1 MVREEKK
8 SKWGMFLVAFIAFIM
23 ISSVIGFLYSG
34 QTDQFKY
41 KDIKF
46 IRTQNGWSAVINDRR
61 VIFDYFPADVEQIN
75 LSSDIITALVNKP
88 EIDTVSMLNDTFS
101 EEIALAQYNMALA
114 LNNINIYMRAG
125 FTTNNTFDMPIIT
138 CEDATPVVPII
149 YFKQSNQ
156 TKVSLEENCII
167 VEARNNIDILRI
179 KDRLLYSMLGIIG

>member
-1 MVREEKK
+1 
-8 SKWGMFLVAFIAFIM
+8 
-23 ISSVIGFLYSG
+23 
-34 QTDQFKY
+34 
-41 KDIKF
+41 
-46 IRTQNGWSAVINDRR
+46 
-61 VIFDYFPADVEQIN
+61 
-75 LSSDIITALVNKP
+75 
-88 EIDTVSMLNDTFS
+88 
-101 EEIALAQYNMALA
+101 
-114 LNNINIYMRAG
+114 MRAG